1 MIDAIT
7 QGFILATGVAG
18 QVFVAHKNPVGF
30 WIWIASNIVLIATSI
45 KQGLP
50 GMAALYVFYTAMC
63 FYSIWK
69 WKKDKPAAAASA
81 EVSGAGAAGI

>member
-7 QGFILATGVAG
+7 QGFILVTGVVG
-18 QVFVAHKNPVGF
+18 QVFVAHKKPAGF
-30 WIWIASNIVLIATSI
+30 WIWIASNIVLIATSV

-69 WKKDKPAAAASA
+69 WKKDDSMAPGVVPRTFSLFK
-81 EVSGAGAAGI
+81 